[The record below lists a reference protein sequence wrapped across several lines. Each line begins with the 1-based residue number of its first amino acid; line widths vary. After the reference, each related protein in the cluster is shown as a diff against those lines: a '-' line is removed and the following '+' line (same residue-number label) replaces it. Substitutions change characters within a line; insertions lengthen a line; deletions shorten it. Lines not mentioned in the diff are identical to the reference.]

1 MRVIGTAGH
10 VDHGKSTLVKA
21 LTGIDPDRL
30 REEKAREMTIDLGF
44 AYLTLPDGQTVGI
57 VDVPGHKD
65 FIENML
71 AGVGAI
77 SSVLFVVDA
86 NEGFMPQT
94 REHLHILDQL
104 NLESGL
110 IVLTKCDLVSNPD
123 WFDLLIDEIREEVHG
138 TFLSDAPIL
147 KVSAK
152 TGEGLDGLVKNIAEI
167 LNTSKPPGDSGKPRL
182 SIDRV
187 FALHGFGTVV
197 TGTLLDGRI
206 KSGDEVFI
214 LGEGKRGRIRG
225 LQSHNKKVD
234 EVFPGSRI
242 AINISGLEASE
253 IKRGDLL
260 QKEPEAGS
268 TRIDAWIQLLNNLS
282 RPLKH
287 NDQVKVFH
295 LASEHIGR
303 IRILGADE
311 IAQGMGGYVQ
321 IEFESP
327 LFARKDDRFI
337 IRFPSPSETIGGG
350 KILQTNV
357 RKRYKRFSPDI
368 LEMLSIIR
376 RGSLDDKIIEV
387 GKKKIIFNKND
398 IDEISSFTQNQVKQ
412 TLSELV
418 DTGSIIKLSIL
429 DNHLQNDL
437 YILNSQLKKLIE
449 QVRAYLEQYHAKYPL
464 RFGATLDEFQRL
476 LKFDKST
483 TNFLLNELVKR
494 DICKAKGNRYSLPN
508 FSVKLSFEDQN
519 KLNFLNKTIDKS
531 RFSPPGKSDLISI
544 TGHELFN
551 FLVINGDIIQLS
563 NDVIVRK
570 SEFDEMFE
578 FTKKTLKENG
588 KITVSEFR
596 DAFHN
601 SRKYALALLEY
612 LDEMKV
618 TKREGD
624 YRILNSI
631 NKEQA

>member
-110 IVLTKCDLVSNPD
+110 IVLTKCDMVSNPD
-123 WFDLLIDEIREEVHG
+123 WFDLIKDEIKKEVQG
-138 TFLSDAPIL
+138 TFLSDAPII

-152 TGEGLDGLVKNIAEI
+152 LGEGLDELVKNIAEI
-167 LNTSKPPGDSGKPRL
+167 LNTSKPPRDTGKPRL

-187 FALHGFGTVV
+187 FALQGFGTVV

-214 LGEGKRGRIRG
+214 LGKGRRGRVRG
-225 LQSHNKKVD
+225 LQSYNKKVD

-260 QKEPEAGS
+260 QKEPEEGS
-268 TRIDAWIQLLNNLS
+268 TRIDTWIQLLRNVS

-303 IRILGADE
+303 IRILGAEE
-311 IAQGMGGYVQ
+311 IAKGMGGYVQ

-327 LFARKDDRFI
+327 LFARKEDRFI

-357 RKRYKRFSPDI
+357 RNKYKRFSPDI
-368 LEMLSIIR
+368 LETLSIIR
-376 RGSLDDKIIEV
+376 GGSLDDKIIEV

-398 IDEISSFTQNQVKQ
+398 IEEISSHTQNQVNQK
-412 TLSELV
+412 LSELV
-418 DTGSIIKLSIL
+418 DTGFITKLSIM
-429 DNHLQNDL
+429 DNHLQKDL
-437 YILNSQLKKLIE
+437 FILNSQLEKLIE
-449 QVRAYLEQYHAKYPL
+449 QVRAYLEQYHTKYPL
-464 RFGATLDEFQRL
+464 RFGATIDEFQRS
-476 LKFDKST
+476 LKLDKST
-483 TNFLLNELVKR
+483 TNLLLNEFEKR
-494 DICKAKGNRYSLPN
+494 DICKAKCNRYSLSN
-508 FSVKLSFEDQN
+508 FSIKLSFEDQN
-519 KLNFLNKTIDKS
+519 KLNFMNQTIDKS
-531 RFSPPGKSDLISI
+531 RFSPPGKSELISI
-544 TGHELFN
+544 TGHELFD
-551 FLVINGDIIQLS
+551 FLVINGEIIQLS

-570 SEFDEMFE
+570 SEFNEMLA

-601 SRKYALALLEY
+601 SRKYALAFLEY

-631 NKEQA
+631 SKEQA